1 MEGKVVL
8 ITGGAKR
15 VGAAISRM
23 LHREGARLVIHYRSA
38 GDEAHALERELNRLR
53 PDSAALVQ
61 GDLLDPDTYAQLVT
75 AAVERFGRLDCAFN
89 NAGIEV
95 EATRTHEADE
105 EVFERTIAVNLRG
118 IFLCLKHEIAA
129 MLRTGGGSIVNTASI
144 AGVGGAPGMPA
155 YAASKHGVIGL
166 TRTAALEYARNNI
179 RVNAVCPGVVR
190 TPMMEAAIAAAPS
203 RAERVAGMHP
213 MNRVAEPDEVARAA
227 LWLCSDCASF
237 VTGDALR
244 VDGGVGAR

>member
-1 MEGKVVL
+1 MAGELPGRTAI
-8 ITGGAKR
+8 ITGAAGGIGA
-15 VGAAISRM
+15 VA
-23 LHREGARLVIHYRSA
+23 ARLFGEA
-38 GDEAHALERELNRLR
+38 GANVVCADLSLERAQAVADGITGAIAVQVDVAN
-53 PDSAALVQ
+53 SASVAAMV
-61 GDLLDPDTYAQLVT
+61 A
-75 AAVERFGRLDCAFN
+75 AAVDRFGRLDCAFN
-89 NAGIEV
+89 NAGIEI

-118 IFLCLKHEIAA
+118 VFLCLKHEIAA
-129 MLRTGGGSIVNTASI
+129 MLQTGGGSIVNTSSV

-190 TPMMEAAIAAAPS
+190 TTMMEAAIAAAPS

-213 MNRVAEPDEVARAA
+213 MNRVAEPEEVAWAA
-227 LWLCSDCASF
+227 LWLCSDAASF

>member
-1 MEGKVVL
+1 MSGELAGRTAI
-8 ITGGAKR
+8 ITGAAGGIGA
-15 VGAAISRM
+15 VT
-23 LHREGARLVIHYRSA
+23 ARLFGEA
-38 GDEAHALERELNRLR
+38 GANVVCADLSLARAQAVADGIAGAIAVQVDVA
-53 PDSAALVQ
+53 DSASVAAMV
-61 GDLLDPDTYAQLVT
+61 A
-75 AAVERFGRLDCAFN
+75 AAVGRFGRLDCAFN

-105 EVFERTIAVNLRG
+105 DVFDRTIAVNLRG
-118 IFLCLKHEIAA
+118 VFLCLKHQIAA
-129 MLRTGGGSIVNTASI
+129 MLETGGGSIVNTASI

-190 TPMMEAAIAAAPS
+190 TAMMEAAIAAAPA
-203 RAERVAGMHP
+203 RAERVAAMHP
-213 MNRVAEPDEVARAA
+213 MNRVAEPEEVARAA
-227 LWLCSDCASF
+227 LWLCSDGASF

>member
-1 MEGKVVL
+1 MSGELTGRTAI
-8 ITGGAKR
+8 ITGAAGGIGA
-15 VGAAISRM
+15 VS
-23 LHREGARLVIHYRSA
+23 ARLFAEAGANVVCADLSLEKAEAVAAGLPSA
-38 GDEAHALERELNRLR
+38 IAVQVDVA
-53 PDSAALVQ
+53 DSASVAAMV
-61 GDLLDPDTYAQLVT
+61 A
-75 AAVERFGRLDCAFN
+75 AAVDRFGRLDCAFN

-105 EVFERTIAVNLRG
+105 DVFERTIAVNLRG
-118 IFLCLKHEIAA
+118 VFLCLKHEIAA
-129 MLRTGGGSIVNTASI
+129 MLQTGGGSIVNTASI

-190 TPMMEAAIAAAPS
+190 TPMMEAAIAAAPA

-213 MNRVAEPDEVARAA
+213 MNRVAEPEEVARAA
-227 LWLCSDCASF
+227 LWLCSDGASF

>member
-1 MEGKVVL
+1 MSEFAGRTAI
-8 ITGGAKR
+8 ITGAAGGIGA
-15 VGAAISRM
+15 VS
-23 LHREGARLVIHYRSA
+23 ARLFAEAGANVVCADLSLEKAEAVAAGLPSA
-38 GDEAHALERELNRLR
+38 IAVQVDVA
-53 PDSAALVQ
+53 DSASV
-61 GDLLDPDTYAQLVT
+61 
-75 AAVERFGRLDCAFN
+75 AAMVAVAVDRFGRLDCAFN
-89 NAGIEV
+89 NAGIEI

-105 EVFERTIAVNLRG
+105 DVFERTIAVNLRG
-118 IFLCLKHEIAA
+118 VFLCLKHEIAA
-129 MLRTGGGSIVNTASI
+129 MLLTGGGSIVNTASI

-213 MNRVAEPDEVARAA
+213 MNRVAEPEEVAQAA
-227 LWLCSDCASF
+227 LWLCSDGASF

>member
-1 MEGKVVL
+1 MVGELQGRTAI
-8 ITGGAKR
+8 ITGAAGGIGAVSAR
-15 VGAAISRM
+15 LFAEAGANVVCADLS
-23 LHREGARLVIHYRSA
+23 LEGAQAVAAGLPSA
-38 GDEAHALERELNRLR
+38 IAVRVDVA
-53 PDSAALVQ
+53 DSASVAAMV
-61 GDLLDPDTYAQLVT
+61 A

-89 NAGIEV
+89 NAGIEI
-95 EATRTHEADE
+95 EATRTHKADE
-105 EVFERTIAVNLRG
+105 DVFDRTLAVNLKG
-118 IFLCLKHEIAA
+118 VFLCLKHEIAA
-129 MLRTGGGSIVNTASI
+129 MLQTGGGSIVNTASI

-166 TRTAALEYARNNI
+166 TRTAALEYARNGI

-190 TPMMEAAIAAAPS
+190 TAMMEAAIAAAPA

-213 MNRVAEPDEVARAA
+213 MNRVAEPEEVARAA
-227 LWLCSDCASF
+227 LWLCSDGASF